1 MSHTLHVFDKL
12 RESNLL
18 SSVVVVS
25 CVGWQKL
32 KSSMPR
38 DSCEATTINGVKRKS
53 IVCKY
58 YDSIRLSSVNYFINE
73 PRHPE
78 RFEEVKQRRAH
89 GGCLGGRRR

>member
-1 MSHTLHVFDKL
+1 M
-12 RESNLL
+12 
-18 SSVVVVS
+18 
-25 CVGWQKL
+25 
-32 KSSMPR
+32 
-38 DSCEATTINGVKRKS
+38 TTNGVKRKS

-58 YDSIRLSSVNYFINE
+58 YDSIRLSSVNNFVNE